1 MDVHCCFKS
10 RTYQPK
16 KQCCFSSNRIVCL
29 LLAFL
34 SATFETHEETKDS
47 PSLQYHHMLLK
58 IFIYVNVY
66 IYFYIYI
73 YNYKFKCGYI
83 CKLLQAR
90 RNVVGYGL
98 CCSGAPY
105 CETKDLFVCQHGI
118 FFARLR
124 GPKAV
129 TSHNQ
134 LLYARRQKVLLIART
149 RIL

>member
-1 MDVHCCFKS
+1 MCGRS
-10 RTYQPK
+10 
-16 KQCCFSSNRIVCL
+16 L
-29 LLAFL
+29 LLQVTHIPTQKTVLFFVQSDCVFAARFPFGHIRNTRGNQGFSKSTVSSYVAENIYIRECIHIFL
-34 SATFETHEETKDS
+34 
-47 PSLQYHHMLLK
+47 
-58 IFIYVNVY
+58 
-66 IYFYIYI
+66 YI